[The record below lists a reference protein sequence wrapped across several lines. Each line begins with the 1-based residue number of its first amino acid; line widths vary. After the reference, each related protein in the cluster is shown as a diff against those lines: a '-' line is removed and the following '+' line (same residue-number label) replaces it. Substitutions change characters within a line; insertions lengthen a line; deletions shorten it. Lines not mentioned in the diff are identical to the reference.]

1 MFQETCGEVSVPTVT
16 IILPHRASSGMENVL
31 RASDSRKSQGN
42 DLWQNC
48 THTKRTASSHSQ
60 SSQVM
65 RDTKTWRTIGVPVL
79 GFGCL
84 WSLQRRDLGKV
95 LWMDN
100 RPGGSRAAGSVLS
113 DQVVVMPRHRASDDK
128 HLLLV
133 PWSLIS
139 FQLDSKGPIH
149 LWHLDSVPRGV
160 CMLFLS
166 EPTRGNED
174 IIIFPLVSL
183 HAFFPLLLFPAAL
196 WGGLTSVS
204 SLVIR
209 IPFVVLKELV
219 SMVWLGVWGVES
231 TFLFYCM

>member
-1 MFQETCGEVSVPTVT
+1 MHFSLDGPRYWVVTKISVTKNVPGNLWRSQCPHCKYNIAPQSQFQYGK
-16 IILPHRASSGMENVL
+16 SSPVL

-60 SSQVM
+60 SSRVM

-84 WSLQRRDLGKV
+84 WSLQRRNPGKV

-100 RPGGSRAAGSVLS
+100 RPGASRAAGSVLS
-113 DQVVVMPRHRASDDK
+113 DQVVVMPRHGAADDK

-160 CMLFLS
+160 CRFFLS

-174 IIIFPLVSL
+174 IIIFSLVSL
-183 HAFFPLLLFPAAL
+183 HSFFPLLLFPAAL
-196 WGGLTSVS
+196 WGRFDFCIIL
-204 SLVIR
+204 R
-209 IPFVVLKELV
+209 D
-219 SMVWLGVWGVES
+219 
-231 TFLFYCM
+231 